1 MKWVNSTE
9 VPGTD
14 PVVTIGKPVSG
25 KNGKPGRYYH
35 ARWTVAR
42 KPHTRTLRTGN
53 KQEACRRVIEMQAR
67 EQRGEPDLFAKSI
80 SVEAGLDE
88 FLAVCRDRG
97 LGPKSLSK
105 YDLVV
110 RGVKD
115 SLRER
120 LGMPANQFGE
130 REFWQYRR
138 VMKDAGLKDK
148 TIYDRLIVV
157 KQAFNYM
164 ERVGLIPRTPLKAI
178 KMSKPESDAQP
189 VFTPEQVA
197 AILARATAY
206 ERPIYKFLAYTG
218 CRYGEARDVLWSDI
232 DFERGASGFVLI
244 SKGGSAGRTK
254 DKESRRIPIHAELK
268 TALMKLDHIG
278 DRVFHGIPSPR
289 YPLGTMPISAPML
302 LRRVKEICTEAGFE
316 NPRQYK
322 LHTFRHFFASM
333 HARAGTSYK
342 YALELMGHS
351 DSRVLDLYYHMYD
364 EDLEKSIE
372 AIRIPP
378 LTDGRAA

>member
-9 VPGTD
+9 VPGTN

-42 KPHTRTLRTGN
+42 NPVSRTLRTGN
-53 KQEACRRVIEMQAR
+53 KQEACRRVIEIQAR

-88 FLAVCRDRG
+88 FIEVCRNRG

-105 YDLVV
+105 YDLVM
-110 RGVKD
+110 RGVKE
-115 SLRER
+115 SLGDRVK
-120 LGMPANQFGE
+120 MPATQFGE
-130 REFWQYRR
+130 REFWQYRKR
-138 VMKDAGLKDK
+138 MKDAGLKDK
-148 TIYDRLIVV
+148 TMYDRLIVV

-206 ERPIYKFLAYTG
+206 ERPIYMFLSYTG

-232 DFERGASGFVLI
+232 DFGRGASGFVLI

-254 DKESRRIPIHAELK
+254 DKESRRIPIHAELRSV
-268 TALMKLDHIG
+268 LDDVPRIG
-278 DRVFHGIPSPR
+278 ERVFYGIPTPQH
-289 YPLGTMPISAPML
+289 PLGTKPISAPVL
-302 LRRVKEICTEAGFE
+302 RRRVKEICAEAGFA
-316 NPRQYK
+316 NHNQYK